1 MAKET
6 QERLPDSLS
15 YQLLKE
21 LEKEGREKWLKRW
34 REHMALPSSLSES
47 MNKREIQEEILRYL
61 LLRILLNQQA
71 RVEKVKELSISLYGE
86 FSEKL
91 SYEPFNI
98 YESKLFSIFKEI
110 GGAKGS
116 LVYKVGALGGIKP
129 LSLFAYRFKAYEGF
143 IRWLNEENLKFYDLI
158 HDFILEQ
165 GVKELFRFLSSHPV
179 LEAGWVGN
187 DPKACR
193 MFVNWVVFLFGEI
206 FGFEEVRLEDTLMI
220 VDGHV
225 GKVFCRTGLLGE
237 VLYEKKRPYI
247 IQASKMRSVI
257 EQIVSK
263 AGLIPF
269 YVDNGAFYLY
279 EYGYCKDLEPHCE
292 ACPVQGICK
301 RYIKWTAYQIFRQ
314 S

>member
-143 IRWLNEENLKFYDLI
+143 IRWLNEELT
-158 HDFILEQ
+158 
-165 GVKELFRFLSSHPV
+165 
-179 LEAGWVGN
+179 
-187 DPKACR
+187 PKACR

-206 FGFEEVRLEDTLMI
+206 FGFEEVRLEDTL
-220 VDGHV
+220 
-225 GKVFCRTGLLGE
+225 GE
-237 VLYEKKRPYI
+237 I
-247 IQASKMRSVI
+247 
-257 EQIVSK
+257 
-263 AGLIPF
+263 
-269 YVDNGAFYLY
+269 
-279 EYGYCKDLEPHCE
+279 
-292 ACPVQGICK
+292 
-301 RYIKWTAYQIFRQ
+301 YIKWTAYQIFRQ